1 MAPGVTSNATAGFC
15 VAALGGAGAAF
26 RGASALRWRG
36 AGGVFA
42 KTSTVG
48 DAARFWG
55 GAGRFLRADVARA
68 KAPSFVAACSASRDA
83 SSRCASRAAKA
94 QATRSGGEEEGSRH
108 AA

>member
-15 VAALGGAGAAF
+15 VAGFGAGSF

-42 KTSTVG
+42 NTNTVG
-48 DAARFWG
+48 EAARFGG

-83 SSRCASRAAKA
+83 SNL
-94 QATRSGGEEEGSRH
+94 
-108 AA
+108 

>member
-1 MAPGVTSNATAGFC
+1 MAPGVTSKATAGFC
-15 VAALGGAGAAF
+15 VAAFGAGSF

-42 KTSTVG
+42 KTRTVG
-48 DAARFWG
+48 EAARFWG

-94 QATRSGGEEEGSRH
+94 QATLALRVG
-108 AA
+108 